1 MGGTAMRKMR
11 PARHT
16 ASAPLHE
23 LARGTMALDAGP
35 RAGGWWLWH
44 RHSGSVLSLAPRA
57 RSREACFLGVR
68 AVLGIYA
75 FACGLRVEKW
85 SQAF

>member
-35 RAGGWWLWH
+35 RAGGLPGTT
-44 RHSGSVLSLAPRA
+44 RALARGLFFLCA
-57 RSREACFLGVR
+57 CCVRNICFCVRFASRKVVSSFL
-68 AVLGIYA
+68 I
-75 FACGLRVEKW
+75 
-85 SQAF
+85 